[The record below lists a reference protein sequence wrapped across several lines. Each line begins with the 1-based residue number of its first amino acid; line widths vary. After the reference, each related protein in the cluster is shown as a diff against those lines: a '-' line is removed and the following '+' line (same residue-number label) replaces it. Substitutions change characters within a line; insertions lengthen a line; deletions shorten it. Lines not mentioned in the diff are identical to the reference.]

1 MLDTRN
7 VEQTK
12 YVLCTLKNIYSS
24 RCSHIAV
31 HGWTGLKW
39 IALEECW
46 FIYTRNKG
54 MRYVRITLR
63 CTIDTGDWIELQWV
77 RNCHLWELNWELSF
91 HCLARSCHLEVLMV
105 ISIDTL
111 LIKQLRELL
120 NNILVIS
127 IVIWQDERRNNSIL
141 GNMSSWHLYRCTF
154 DRYHNNTQEENFENS
169 KKAVD
174 IFL

>member
-1 MLDTRN
+1 MY
-7 VEQTK
+7 
-12 YVLCTLKNIYSS
+12 YVHWKRIFILVDVVTLLYMDE
-24 RCSHIAV
+24 
-31 HGWTGLKW
+31 LKW

-63 CTIDTGDWIELQWV
+63 CTIDIGDWIELQWV
-77 RNCHLWELNWELSF
+77 RNCHLWELICELPF

-120 NNILVIS
+120 NVILVIS
-127 IVIWQDERRNNSIL
+127 NSWWQGERRNNSIL

-154 DRYHNNTQEENFENS
+154 DRYHNTNQFWIAKIN
-169 KKAVD
+169 
-174 IFL
+174 IFPSWI